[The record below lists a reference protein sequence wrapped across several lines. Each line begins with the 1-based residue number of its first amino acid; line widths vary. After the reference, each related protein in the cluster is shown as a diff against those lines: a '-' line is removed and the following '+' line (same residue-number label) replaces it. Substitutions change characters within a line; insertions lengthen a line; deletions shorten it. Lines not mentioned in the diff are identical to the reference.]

1 MSRLPNGTNAYVNGH
16 HGLTNPNHYDYSNP
30 DEASAGGQRDHRT
43 AGYGGL
49 NANFSNLSAPPDSAQ
64 GISTPLDDQS
74 TGMYNGYE
82 HPRRGP
88 GEPNYG
94 EGQGGLRSSE
104 RNNHVPATLYGS
116 GPAGRQIE
124 GTFHKIQSSIQ
135 ASQIRVR
142 SLRDSVQNAKS
153 SLMEAK
159 PELQGLGVSSQ
170 RYENML
176 HVLGQIEKLQAIP
189 ELLDAHIADKH
200 FLAAVDLLDDALRTI
215 RRSELESLSAL
226 SDLRVYFGNQETSLA
241 DMMVEELHDH
251 LYLKAQQCQERW
263 KANPSVSQNPGQETP
278 NSFQAL
284 DRAGCLDVTVDRI
297 EQRLPVELFTIVN
310 RTNQEVK
317 LRHPMRLRKAGRLE
331 NAVLAHDFHDANRRS
346 EILKDLLWTL
356 YSKFEAVAERHRV
369 VHDVIL
375 GIARRKGLRQS
386 GNLTGSF
393 KELWKLYQSELR
405 SLLHDYIALDEEPL
419 TKLGRSVPGDVNV
432 LQRNRRD
439 KTKRVFKL
447 AEMDQQTSNCATEQD
462 DLDKMLRHSV
472 PGLVSRSQK
481 RTDTQHD
488 QASVSKGGSA
498 THTLLA
504 ESSVF
509 NIALLLPHSL
519 SFIQRLKEI
528 VPPDSDIAI
537 STLTSFLDDFL
548 INVFLPQLEET
559 VTELCTKT
567 QLEPD
572 AFREDAQWRQ
582 LATRPV
588 LKSAANFLK
597 LIKTFCR
604 LLDCLPEDQSF
615 TQPIIAQIVAYHD
628 RCRGWYRSLVQRNSP
643 RVPGEKELKPAAAM
657 AETVELR
664 GVLDLLWSQPDSG
677 EVEYLVSKTKQAPL
691 VPIDIISDGRA
702 VASLCLLYTSM
713 QWLASGLAELRHVGP
728 QSQSQA
734 PESISTRPRQVRRWT
749 LLDLN
754 KPHSG
759 DEPIHLPMTA
769 ESAATF
775 DVVIASMRSLA
786 LDALFTLQ
794 VDIRCGIAHMLGR
807 LYNAPYS
814 LPYPTNN
821 PDPNVLSLN
830 SDLLSFDDTLSS
842 YLDDKEHRFITDG
855 LARLMDSLLVTH
867 AGDIGC
873 MDSNGCGR
881 MQLNIL
887 VLQQNLKAIEG
898 GVQLSRS
905 ADYFELFAEG
915 ADAVVERA
923 QQSGAKEAD
932 FSIEEFKSLV
942 ELCHSEALQSQQRES
957 SVQARKKLTEHLRQL
972 DEMVR

>member
-124 GTFHKIQSSIQ
+124 EHHQGFNSSIGTFHKIQSSIQ

-176 HVLGQIEKLQAIP
+176 HVLGQILDVSVPMVYDTSSSVQSDSFNHIHM
-189 ELLDAHIADKH
+189 LL
-200 FLAAVDLLDDALRTI
+200 
-215 RRSELESLSAL
+215 E
-226 SDLRVYFGNQETSLA
+226 
-241 DMMVEELHDH
+241 
-251 LYLKAQQCQERW
+251 
-263 KANPSVSQNPGQETP
+263 
-278 NSFQAL
+278 AL

-957 SVQARKKLTEHLRQL
+957 SMQARKKLTEHLRQL